1 MKYHVSHETRRGGAL
16 TLPTQNN
23 ETATAG
29 KDRNKLPNGKWP
41 GCPCCVMR
49 CAAGHRGE
57 RAGRAGTERLD
68 QINGG
73 NAVAM
78 AGDAPAYL

>member
-1 MKYHVSHETRRGGAL
+1 MGYHVS
-16 TLPTQNN
+16 P
-23 ETATAG
+23 ETAKAEHRLCPRRTMRLPQPG
-29 KDRNKLPNGKWP
+29 KDRNKLPDGKWP

-57 RAGRAGTERLD
+57 RAGCAGTERLD